1 MNQTTRKNEYVRGAL
16 TFAVLATIMF
26 ALYVAGKVAGMDQA
40 AIAFAESI
48 HSDVGTAFFRLVT
61 NLGGGMFLVPVAVI
75 MFVVLYIKKYRVEA
89 MFVLIS
95 LGASEV
101 ANELLKRFFE
111 RPRPSGVN
119 LIELPE
125 SFSFPSGHAMIG
137 PAFYCL
143 VAFWIAQWF
152 AEKRWSSL
160 VQPAVFVFVALL
172 AFSRVYLGV
181 HYLSDVLT
189 GFFLSMCWYFLLRL
203 GYEDWMGRR
212 STVVDPIPQSR

>member
-1 MNQTTRKNEYVRGAL
+1 MNQTTRKNEYVGGAL

-48 HSDVGTAFFRLVT
+48 RSDVGTAFFRLVT

-75 MFVVLYIKKYRVEA
+75 MFVVLYIKRYRVEA

-111 RPRPSGVN
+111 RPRPSGIN

-137 PAFYCL
+137 PAFYCM

-152 AEKRWSSL
+152 AEKRWSLL
-160 VQPAVFVFVALL
+160 VQPAVFMFVVLL
-172 AFSRVYLGV
+172 VFSRVYLGV

-203 GYEDWMGRR
+203 GYEEWMGRR
-212 STVVDPIPQSR
+212 STVVDPIPHSR

>member
-1 MNQTTRKNEYVRGAL
+1 MNQTTRKNGYVRGAL

-26 ALYVAGKVAGMDQA
+26 TLYVAGKVAGMDQA

-48 HSDVGTAFFRLVT
+48 RSDAGTAFFRFVT

-75 MFVVLYIKKYRVEA
+75 MIVVLYIKKYRVEA

-101 ANELLKRFFE
+101 ANELLKRFFA

-137 PAFYCL
+137 PAFYCM

-160 VQPAVFVFVALL
+160 VQPAVFIFVALL

-203 GYEDWMGRR
+203 GYEEWMGRR
-212 STVVDPIPQSR
+212 STVVDPIPHSR

>member
-1 MNQTTRKNEYVRGAL
+1 MNPTTRKNRYVGGAL
-16 TFAVLATIMF
+16 IFAVLATIMF
-26 ALYVAGKVAGMDQA
+26 ALYAAGKVAGMDQA

-48 HSDVGTAFFRLVT
+48 RSDVGTAFFRWVT
-61 NLGGGMFLVPVAVI
+61 HLGGGMFLVPVAVI
-75 MFVVLYIKKYRVEA
+75 IIAVLYIKKYRVEA

-95 LGASEV
+95 LGVSEV
-101 ANELLKRFFE
+101 ANELLKMFFA

-137 PAFYCL
+137 PAFYCM

-160 VQPAVFVFVALL
+160 VQPAVFIFVALL

-189 GFFLSMCWYFLLRL
+189 GFFLSMCWYFLLCL
-203 GYEDWMGRR
+203 GYEERMGRR
-212 STVVDPIPQSR
+212 STVVDPVPHSR